1 MKKDVVV
8 IGLCIVVGFTLAGV
22 LGGGLAKSSASSGAV
37 SGSAAGQ
44 TVVVST
50 GKDSINVQASS
61 VRKVTPDVA
70 KITFSITTELD
81 TAEEAQ
87 VKNTEDTN
95 KVIETLKQAG
105 VPDNK
110 IKTYNY
116 NMYPRYDY
124 VYTEGKS
131 EQRVL
136 MGYTVRN
143 TLEVSGLE
151 IDKVGS
157 LITDCVQAG
166 INDIDGI
173 DYTCS
178 TYDEV
183 YNEVLGDAIEAA
195 RAKAEVIAASSG
207 VKLGNVISVDEGWQD
222 TSYRYVNN
230 MAMKSASYDMAEASM
245 DFGAMAGELE
255 ISANV
260 NVSFGIVE

>member
-22 LGGGLAKSSASSGAV
+22 LGGLAKSSASSGAV

-131 EQRVL
+131 EQRML

-157 LITDCVQAG
+157 LIT
-166 INDIDGI
+166 
-173 DYTCS
+173 
-178 TYDEV
+178 
-183 YNEVLGDAIEAA
+183 
-195 RAKAEVIAASSG
+195 EVIAASSG